1 MILYLNLFIHRSE
14 NYLQWLRS
22 IMKKRWE
29 LGENRVN
36 PLNSEDVTFKVLP
49 TLTKVEILHALCDY
63 RLDAADVTVLKVI
76 QQ

>member
-1 MILYLNLFIHRSE
+1 
-14 NYLQWLRS
+14 
-22 IMKKRWE
+22 MKKRWE

-63 RLDAADVTVLKVI
+63 RLDANDVSVLKVI
-76 QQ
+76 QNKTLFQNIVII